1 MSQLALN
8 GGEDLVSS
16 EERTKPEL
24 MRQALE
30 RMQDGSNISQLAKE
44 LGVSRRTLYHWK
56 DKQLGRKRKG
66 REPISRETKLEAEI
80 QRLKQALANRTLEV
94 DFFKGA
100 LQKVEARRRNSGNSG
115 ARAFT
120 TKSGE

>member
-1 MSQLALN
+1 M
-8 GGEDLVSS
+8 GT

-30 RMQDGSNISQLAKE
+30 RMQDGSNVSQLAEE

-66 REPISRETKLEAEI
+66 REPVSRETKLEAEI
-80 QRLKQALANRTLEV
+80 QRLKQSLANRTLEV

-100 LQKVEARRRNSGNSG
+100 LRKVEARRRSSGDPG

>member
-1 MSQLALN
+1 M
-8 GGEDLVSS
+8 GT
-16 EERTKPEL
+16 EEGTKAEQI
-24 MRQALE
+24 RQALA
-30 RMQDGSNISQLAKE
+30 RMQEGGNVSQLAKE
-44 LGVSRRTLYHWK
+44 LGVSRRTLYRWK
-56 DKQLGRKRKG
+56 DKQLGRKRKS
-66 REPISRETKLEAEI
+66 REPVSRETKLEAEI
-80 QRLKQALANRTLEV
+80 QRLKQSLANRTLEV

>member
-1 MSQLALN
+1 M
-8 GGEDLVSS
+8 GEDFVAI

-30 RMQDGSNISQLAKE
+30 GMQAGSNISQLAKE
-44 LGVSRRTLYHWK
+44 LGVSRRTLYRWK

-66 REPISRETKLEAEI
+66 RKLVSRETKLEAEI
-80 QRLKQALANRTLEV
+80 QRLKQSLANRTLEV